1 MVHRRDKID
10 STPKSIDSLE
20 VPSDLE
26 MVSLRDAFKR
36 SEGAATE
43 LFKGYYEGLRR
54 AFLDPSEVPFE
65 PLLRYKQTAPE
76 TALRT
81 FCCLHQ
87 GKLVGG
93 AQYQVLTPS
102 IGPKFGVI
110 EYIWVSDEARGLQL
124 GSRLVEYLER
134 SARNRG
140 ASIMLGEF
148 HDPLL
153 LSERQHA
160 LDEVS
165 GISASKRL
173 DVWRSWGYRQFNAPY
188 HAPPEGERVQW
199 IPELSYRLN
208 PLIPQGLVPREMPW
222 STHCTL
228 GIKALQPEF
237 ERESYSPAEYLAI
250 VHAYWDSSS
259 VKYRGHDE
267 YNRFL
272 AALNSLET
280 VSILPLSEPRTFTME
295 SKPDK
300 KR

>member
-1 MVHRRDKID
+1 MVHRRNKD
-10 STPKSIDSLE
+10 SSAPKSIDSLE
-20 VPSDLE
+20 VPSDLA
-26 MVSLRDAFKR
+26 MVSLRVVFKR
-36 SEGAATE
+36 DECAATE
-43 LFKGYYEGLRR
+43 LFKGYHEGLRR

-65 PLLRYKQTAPE
+65 PLLRYKQTAPKS
-76 TALRT
+76 ALRT
-81 FCCLHQ
+81 ICCLHE

-110 EYIWVSDEARGLQL
+110 EYIWVSDEARGLKL
-124 GSRLVEYLER
+124 GSRLVKYLER
-134 SARNRG
+134 CARNRD

-148 HDPLL
+148 HDPIL
-153 LSERQHA
+153 LSDRQHA

-165 GISASKRL
+165 GISPSERL
-173 DVWRSWGYRQFNAPY
+173 DVWRSWGYRQFDAPY
-188 HAPPEGERVQW
+188 HAPPEGERVKW

-208 PLIPQGLVPREMPW
+208 PLILQGLPLREMPW

-228 GIKALQPEF
+228 GVKALQPEF

-259 VKYRGHDE
+259 VKYREHDE
-267 YNRFL
+267 YKRFL

-280 VSILPLSEPRTFTME
+280 VSILPLSEPRTFTRE
-295 SKPDK
+295 SKSDK
-300 KR
+300 K